1 MPAGTVIAFRGGLG
15 AGKTTLSKGIAR
27 GLGVEDE
34 VTSPTYTLVFEY
46 RGRIPLR
53 HVDAYRLASGAEFED
68 IGASELMGPD
78 GLCLI
83 EWSENVADSLP
94 PEAVILAILPGTGPE
109 ERIVEISGAALE
121 DLLP

>member
-1 MPAGTVIAFRGGLG
+1 MG

-46 RGRIPLR
+46 RGRMPLR
-53 HVDAYRLASGAEFED
+53 HVDAYRLSSATEFED
-68 IGASELMGPD
+68 IGAGELMGSD

-83 EWSENVADSLP
+83 EWSENVADALP
-94 PEAVILAILPGTGPE
+94 PDAVIVTILPGDGPE
-109 ERIVEISGAALE
+109 ERIVEISGAPLE